1 MKPEPIERSGKNVE
15 EILKE
20 LSLEWECL
28 PEDIEYTVVHEGRS
42 GVMGFGSK
50 DWGIQAQ
57 PPRSGATLPA
67 RQPQGQPR
75 GQARGN
81 RSERP
86 EREPRRR
93 GEQRGDSPPRANVE
107 DNRGNLRGPAEAGA
121 SQARPARPRESD
133 PAVLEKARKT
143 LEDLIHHLF
152 AEAAIKISA
161 EEPGT
166 LEIEGETGGLLI
178 GRRGQTLDAI
188 QFLLNKMVYRE
199 EVGSSPRIQID
210 VAGYRARRAEAL
222 ENLALRMASKARQ
235 GGRPL
240 RLEPMPAHER
250 RIIHITLEGQ
260 EGVRTE
266 SEGQGE
272 HKRVVIIPERRGG
285 GGGSGGGGRPQGQR
299 GGRGR
304 GGRERSGPAGPGGG
318 GGGGS
323 GRSPR
328 EGNVRPMEEELPP
341 LDDDSRGNIREDA
354 WRERVGGAPAPEP
367 DSGND
372 PDGNA
377 PPPGAAE

>member
-1 MKPEPIERSGKNVE
+1 MKSEPIEQSGKNVE

-42 GVMGFGSK
+42 GIMGFGSK
-50 DWGIQAQ
+50 DWVIKAQ
-57 PPRSGATLPA
+57 PPRSGATLPP
-67 RQPQGQPR
+67 RQPR
-75 GQARGN
+75 G
-81 RSERP
+81 ERK
-86 EREPRRR
+86 EREPRRG
-93 GEQRGDSPPRANVE
+93 GERAERPLSGGVE
-107 DNRGNLRGPAEAGA
+107 DNRGNLKGPGEAGS

-152 AEAAIKISA
+152 PEGTVKISA

-285 GGGSGGGGRPQGQR
+285 GGGGGGGRPQGPR
-299 GGRGR
+299 GNGGRGR
-304 GGRERSGPAGPGGG
+304 GRRGGRGAPGGPPGPGPGPGGG
-318 GGGGS
+318 GGGP
-323 GRSPR
+323 RPQR
-328 EGNVRPMEEELPP
+328 EGNVRPSEEELPP
-341 LDDDSRGNIREDA
+341 LDEDDSRGNIREDA
-354 WRERVGGAPAPEP
+354 WRERVGGARPPEADGGEEP
-367 DSGND
+367 GGN
-372 PDGNA
+372 
-377 PPPGAAE
+377 PPPSGAAG